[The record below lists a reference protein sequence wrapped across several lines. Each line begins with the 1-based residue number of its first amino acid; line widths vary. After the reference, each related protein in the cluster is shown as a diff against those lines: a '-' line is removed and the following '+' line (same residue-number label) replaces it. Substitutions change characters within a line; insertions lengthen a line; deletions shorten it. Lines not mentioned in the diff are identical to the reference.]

1 MFLLFSHLFVT
12 SQNLLMDMS
21 SLQIIKLHFIPLLFQ
36 RYRRQDFIRLQN
48 AAQKGMPSN
57 CVSLHVGTGEE
68 EDSRHRHKD
77 NVEAHRH
84 PEDRGHEMFH
94 DDIIVA
100 KKYRS

>member
-1 MFLLFSHLFVT
+1 MFLLFSLLSVQILFI
-12 SQNLLMDMS
+12 DMS
-21 SLQIIKLHFIPLLFQ
+21 SLQIIKLHFVSLLYQ
-36 RYRRQDFIRLQN
+36 RHRRQDFIRLQN

-57 CVSLHVGTGEE
+57 CVSLHVGVGEE
-68 EDSRHRHKD
+68 EDSRHEDH
-77 NVEAHRH
+77 VEAHWH

>member
-1 MFLLFSHLFVT
+1 MFLLYSHLFVT

-48 AAQKGMPSN
+48 AAQKWMPSN
-57 CVSLHVGTGEE
+57 CVSFHVGTGEE
-68 EDSRHRHKD
+68 EDSRHEDH
-77 NVEAHRH
+77 VEAHGH

-94 DDIIVA
+94 DDRIVA

>member
-1 MFLLFSHLFVT
+1 MFLLFFHLFIT
-12 SQNLLMDMS
+12 SQNLFMDMS
-21 SLQIIKLHFIPLLFQ
+21 SLQIIQLHFISLPYQ
-36 RYRRQDFIRLQN
+36 RHKRQDFIRLQN

-68 EDSRHRHKD
+68 EDSRHEDH
-77 NVEAHRH
+77 VEAHRH
-84 PEDRGHEMFH
+84 PEDMGHEMFH

>member
-1 MFLLFSHLFVT
+1 MFLLYSHLFVT

-21 SLQIIKLHFIPLLFQ
+21 SLQIIKLHFIPLLYQ

-57 CVSLHVGTGEE
+57 CVGLHVGTGEE
-68 EDSRHRHKD
+68 EDSRHEDH
-77 NVEAHRH
+77 VEAHWH
-84 PEDRGHEMFH
+84 PEDRGHEMCH